1 LRLSFPIKL
10 FRSQRGDGLVEMAIA
25 TPILLL
31 LALGI
36 VEFGRVWY
44 LENELSGAAQAGA
57 IYGSQNP
64 TNITGMQTVAA
75 DNASDVSSAVDVT
88 GFTATATWG
97 CACATSGVSSASC
110 TTTPT
115 CSYNIV
121 DYVQVTVAA
130 TYKPIFRWPGS
141 PTTVTLSQ
149 SVRMSAA
156 P

>member
-1 LRLSFPIKL
+1 
-10 FRSQRGDGLVEMAIA
+10 MAIA

-36 VEFGRVWY
+36 LEFGRVWY
-44 LENELSGAAQAGA
+44 LENELAGAAQAGA

-64 TNITGMQTVAA
+64 TNTTGMQTVAT
-75 DNASDVSSAVDVT
+75 DNAPDVSSAVDVT

-110 TTTPT
+110 STTPS

-141 PTTVTLSQ
+141 PKTITLSQ
-149 SVRMSAA
+149 SVRMRGA